1 MVTVWER
8 FEDALSRRAEQTS
21 SLGMDYKVGFYENF
35 LKGLVERD
43 PKIAAE
49 FHVATKLIE
58 QWADEHEAR
67 NRKWD
72 RAYQVDA

>member
-8 FEDALSRRAEQTS
+8 FEDALSRRASQCAKD
-21 SLGMDYKVGFYENF
+21 GIDYKAGFYENF
-35 LKGLVERD
+35 IKGLVERD

-49 FHVATKLIE
+49 FTVVTKMLE

-67 NRKWD
+67 YRKWD
-72 RAYQVDA
+72 EVDA